1 MSYAQV
7 DLLFEPSYFT
17 LFLVLSQD
25 LLWRRRHLQ
34 WDAIFNLAQA
44 VEENLAD
51 MDMGYYQHLMVS
63 KKNLQENAII
73 SVTSR
78 PLRIR
83 TR

>member
-7 DLLFEPSYFT
+7 DLLFELSDFT

-63 KKNLQENAII
+63 KGTCKKTP
-73 SVTSR
+73 SF
-78 PLRIR
+78 P
-83 TR
+83 

>member
-1 MSYAQV
+1 MLWGKKNVIRTSG
-7 DLLFEPSYFT
+7 PT
-17 LFLVLSQD
+17 LWAVIFHPVFAHFQD

-63 KKNLQENAII
+63 K
-73 SVTSR
+73 
-78 PLRIR
+78 
-83 TR
+83 